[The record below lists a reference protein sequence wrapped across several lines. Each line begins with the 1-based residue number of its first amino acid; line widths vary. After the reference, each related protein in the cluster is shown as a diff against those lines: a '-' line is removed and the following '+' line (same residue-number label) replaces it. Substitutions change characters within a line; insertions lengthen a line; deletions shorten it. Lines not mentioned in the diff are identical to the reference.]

1 MNNMKKYIAQLKKE
15 IEDIEGDIYRMS
27 LTNLSQQDVYQ
38 KRQNILK
45 QKLQHLV
52 ELKEEQEI
60 SSYYSVLQ
68 AQLKHFQE
76 TVKIQ
81 LEKQS
86 EIENA
91 KAESL
96 RAAVSMQYVPEIRNT
111 EHQIQ
116 EEIEKTND
124 QILKQALPEKFLAD
138 YEFMKQYTAELRQS
152 SKELHILL
160 EKQTQLLKSTREYE
174 KSLMKQAMQQR
185 ELLKECKK
193 REEELRE
200 RLQVEIIYNNEKQKA
215 LLEAKVVPVKK
226 ESR

>member
-1 MNNMKKYIAQLKKE
+1 MNNMKKYIAQLKEE
-15 IEDIEGDIYRMS
+15 IESIEGDIYRMS
-27 LTNLSQQDVYQ
+27 LTNLSQQGVYQ

-91 KAESL
+91 KVESL
-96 RAAVSMQYVPEIRNT
+96 RTAMSMQYVPEIRST
-111 EHQIQ
+111 EHKIQ
-116 EEIEKTND
+116 EEIERTN
-124 QILKQALPEKFLAD
+124 
-138 YEFMKQYTAELRQS
+138 
-152 SKELHILL
+152 
-160 EKQTQLLKSTREYE
+160 
-174 KSLMKQAMQQR
+174 
-185 ELLKECKK
+185 
-193 REEELRE
+193 
-200 RLQVEIIYNNEKQKA
+200 
-215 LLEAKVVPVKK
+215 
-226 ESR
+226 